1 MRWSLR
7 IIPHCSKVCTRLL
20 IQPFFSLFLL
30 LFTLWIRLKTSSVK
44 PDIRSDVAKE
54 NGAVSCVWD
63 LRFPKRATLCFAD
76 SVANPCSSR
85 PLEWLWP
92 RGCALPRFI
101 CGGPGLLNG
110 AGTISCVRLVR
121 GSQPHLT
128 TVKIG
133 IRARTSQ
140 PTKRKD
146 SRSHQVLGQN
156 WLTEGPPGSSLHQ
169 LFRGD
174 WRIRPLR
181 SNGC

>member
-140 PTKRKD
+140 PMKRKD

-156 WLTEGPPGSSLHQ
+156 WLTEGPPEERKTKSQ
-169 LFRGD
+169 KPR
-174 WRIRPLR
+174 
-181 SNGC
+181 